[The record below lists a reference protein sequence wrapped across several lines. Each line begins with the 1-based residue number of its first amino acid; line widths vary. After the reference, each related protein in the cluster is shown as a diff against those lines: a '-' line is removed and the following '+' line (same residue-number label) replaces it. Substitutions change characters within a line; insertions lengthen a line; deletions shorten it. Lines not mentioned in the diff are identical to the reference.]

1 MKTLFLKVIA
11 LVMLCGLMAAAQDQ
25 TSPDPAR
32 HIQRHIAALSKSL
45 SLTPAQQQQATTLL
59 TDVLNAGKALHQQM
73 QAAHESLK
81 AAVQKNDTAG
91 IDQAT
96 GTIGALQGQMMA
108 IHAKAMAAFRQTLT
122 PDQQSKLDAMNGHDG
137 MFGPMHGFRG
147 HGEAAGPPPADK

>member
-1 MKTLFLKVIA
+1 MKTLFLKVIT
-11 LVMLCGLMAAAQDQ
+11 LVALCGLMAAAQDQ

-32 HIQRHIAALSKSL
+32 HIQHHIAALSKSL

-59 TDVLNAGKALHQQM
+59 TDALSAGKALHQQM

-122 PDQQSKLDAMNGHDG
+122 PDQQSKLDSMNGHDG
-137 MFGPMHGFRG
+137 MFGPMHGFRE
-147 HGEAAGPPPADK
+147 HGGAAGPPPADK